1 VMNKILTSYFTSK
14 KDPQRERYRQME
26 NFNLMRDWWVSL
38 HKHDMEA
45 IIFHDELSKS
55 FRSRYNSDQI
65 TYQEVKLG
73 PRSTNDERFY
83 KYLDYL
89 NEREEIDNVLL
100 TDLFDVE
107 FHDNPFELFDSDHR
121 LYCGGEERAVAESS
135 WIQKKLRTIKMCM
148 PNQKID
154 FQDQTLINPGILGG
168 ERGIVIKIIVEM
180 LNWMNELPQD
190 FNANMA
196 VFNIVMRSLF
206 DDDKIMYNRPLNSK
220 YKEYQT
226 SGKFYVKHK

>member
-1 VMNKILTSYFTSK
+1 MNKILTSYFTSK
-14 KDPQRERYRQME
+14 KDPQRERYRQIE
-26 NFNLMRDWWVSL
+26 NFDLMRGWWESL
-38 HKHDMEA
+38 HEHEMEA
-45 IIFHDELSKS
+45 VIFHDELSES

-65 TYQEVKLG
+65 TYRQVELG

-89 NEREEIDNVLL
+89 TEHKEIKLVLL
-100 TDLFDVE
+100 TDLFDIE
-107 FHDNPFELFDSDHR
+107 FYDNPFELFDSDHR

-168 ERGIVIKIIVEM
+168 ERDLILRTIEGIIAYM
-180 LNWMNELPQD
+180 DHLPQV

-196 VFNIVMRSLF
+196 VFNIVVRKMF
-206 DDDKIMYNRPLNSK
+206 DDDQIMYNRPLNSK
-220 YKEYQT
+220 YKTYQT
-226 SGKFYVKHK
+226 GGDFYVKHK